1 MVFKRRDQR
10 PLLRIV
16 AEWVYPRG
24 GWMRAFQY
32 VTHRLNRLPGSAES
46 IGRGVAAGVFAVFT
60 PFFGF
65 HFFIA
70 ALLAWILRGNVIA
83 SLLATFVGNPLTY
96 VPIAIIALETGHFML
111 GSTMRSDVNAGL
123 IARFR
128 GAAGDL
134 LHNLW
139 SIFSG
144 APAHWHELKIFYDT
158 AFFPWMI
165 GAIIPGIL
173 SSILAYFISVPL
185 IRAYQKRR
193 IAKRRA
199 KIEKRREQAGT
210 SGAKR

>member
-1 MVFKRRDQR
+1 M
-10 PLLRIV
+10 
-16 AEWVYPRG
+16 
-24 GWMRAFQY
+24 
-32 VTHRLNRLPGSAES
+32 
-46 IGRGVAAGVFAVFT
+46 
-60 PFFGF
+60 
-65 HFFIA
+65 
-70 ALLAWILRGNVIA
+70 
-83 SLLATFVGNPLTY
+83 
-96 VPIAIIALETGHFML
+96 
-111 GSTMRSDVNAGL
+111 

-158 AFFPWMI
+158 VFFQWMI

-193 IAKRRA
+193 IGKRRK